1 MRRWMW
7 LHKWSSLVCTAFM
20 LLLCVTGLPLI
31 FHHEIEHWLH
41 PELEPK
47 TMPADTPHVSLDRVL
62 DTARAKNPGRVV
74 QYLAME
80 RDDDRLVAI
89 TLGADA
95 KAVDNQDT
103 VMVDTRTAALLG
115 QPKLDEGFMYVMFKL
130 HVDLFAGLPG
140 TLFLGAMGALLLLA
154 IISGALLYAPF
165 MQKLA
170 FGTVRRARSRRVLW
184 LDLHNL
190 LGVVT
195 LAWLTVVT
203 LTGVINTLG
212 QPAFKL
218 WQMTEVAEMT
228 APYKNL
234 PPPQS
239 MGSLQSAVTSAKATE
254 PLMKL
259 FFIAFPGTEF
269 STEHHFT
276 IFMVGNTA
284 LTGRLLKPVLV
295 DAQTARVTDSR
306 TMPWYMSALF
316 ISQPLHFGDY
326 GGLPLK
332 ILWALLDLAT
342 IIVLLSGLYLW
353 FARTPQ
359 VAETATTDESPMNPE
374 RAV

>member
-1 MRRWMW
+1 MW
-7 LHKWSSLVCTAFM
+7 LHKWSSLICTLFM

-31 FHHEIEHWLH
+31 FHHEIDHWQH
-41 PELEPK
+41 AELEPK
-47 TMPADTPHVSLDRVL
+47 AMPADTPRVSLDRVL

-74 QYLAME
+74 QFLAME
-80 RDDDRLVAI
+80 KDDDRLVSV
-89 TLGADA
+89 TLAASA
-95 KAVDNQDT
+95 KADDKQDT
-103 VMVDTRTAALLG
+103 VIIDTRTGALLG
-115 QPKLDEGFMYVMFKL
+115 QPKLDEGVMYVLFKL

-140 TLFLGAMGALLLLA
+140 TLFLGAMGTLLLIA

-165 MQKLA
+165 MQKIA
-170 FGTVRRARSRRVLW
+170 FGTVRRTRSRRVRW

-203 LTGVINTLG
+203 LTGVVNTLG

-218 WQMTEVAEMT
+218 WQITEVAEMT

-234 PPPQS
+234 SPPQS
-239 MGSLQSAVTSAKATE
+239 IGSLQAAVSSATAAE

-269 STEHHFT
+269 STEHHYT
-276 IFMVGNTA
+276 IFMTGNTP
-284 LTGRLLKPVLV
+284 LTSRLLKPVLV

-306 TMPWYMSALF
+306 SMPWYMSALF

-332 ILWALLDLAT
+332 ILWALLDIAT
-342 IIVLLSGLYLW
+342 IIVLVSGLILW
-353 FARTPQ
+353 LKRSSN
-359 VAETATTDESPMNPE
+359 VADIELRDAPSVNGL
-374 RAV
+374 RS